1 MERINEINS
10 KKSKKGE
17 IAKMI
22 LACIGITGIAIVG
35 VAAPGIFRILPRP
48 RRKEYSRSQLD
59 RSLQKLLESGMVK
72 FNRGARGWRVELTE
86 KGLTEFTTYEMR
98 QKLLQ
103 PEKYWKGKWH
113 ILVFDI
119 EEKRKKVREKVR
131 RALSNMGFCRLQ
143 DSVWVYPFECEEVM
157 ELLRTKYGVRHEALY
172 IKAEKIAKDKW
183 LRRHFSLSD

>member
-22 LACIGITGIAIVG
+22 LTCIGMTGIAIVG
-35 VAAPGIFRILPRP
+35 AAAPGIFRILPRP

-72 FNRGARGWRVELTE
+72 FNQGVRGWRVELTE
-86 KGLTEFTTYEMR
+86 KGLAEVTTYEMR

-103 PEKYWKGKWH
+103 PEKHWKGKWH

-119 EEKRKKVREKVR
+119 QEERKKVREKVR
-131 RALSNMGFCRLQ
+131 RSLSNMGFYRLQ

-172 IKAEKIAKDKW
+172 VRAEKIAKDKW
-183 LRRHFSLSD
+183 LRRHFSLPD